1 MGEAMNI
8 PLLIKQSRITMIR
21 LIERALGHALLAIP
35 FTGVSILMM
44 REFRWGEVLITW
56 VVVWSCLV
64 LIHLSAWLIVD

>member
-1 MGEAMNI
+1 MIRTIETI
-8 PLLIKQSRITMIR
+8 RRITMIR

-56 VVVWSCLV
+56 FVVWSCLV